1 MDRGRPSGV
10 GGSKGLVAGVKAALK
25 PRSQS
30 VKSHSKSQIEE
41 RDEEAHKQSKND
53 ITSMSSKSHRS
64 PKSPFAGWKRSR
76 SKEKTKKDS
85 TKSKDTKANRNNAAG
100 PCSKSQAERLSAYVS
115 DDYSSYGSDASEM
128 LRDIQTGRYTSF
140 RSHSESHDRRIS
152 KRVMCEQPSTADRP
166 WPVPDSYV
174 KEPEDPYSKELDYC
188 FANGRYVNLPT
199 GCFGVP
205 CAGFQESGTNSFN
218 ASNENSFESGN
229 TLRTYNYNGNVLN
242 PIHTVPV
249 NNEQNHEIKTYDLER
264 ECVEKSYQRPS
275 FSGTNGVTYNLWG
288 GNHQLENIGT
298 DDQNFSEGSSCAI
311 RVRGDG
317 SEAQDVISPEVKIE
331 EEIRVGGSSSLTM
344 GRQPWLKSALNY
356 NLEVPEF
363 PRNEVVV
370 LALGIDQYIEEV
382 FRYLDHGGDGKVHVE
397 DFKALCNV
405 LGLKDKLE
413 ENRKSYSKRCQ
424 CMGSNLTLNG
434 SANNSLMNA
443 NNSRENECP
452 VHLSFTE
459 FHNNLCES
467 FIMGAK
473 TESVIPLASRRP
485 TNPKLVTSV
494 VQVQRRYDVLD
505 NIAKSLDEVSAGL
518 DADENKMIAECPAA
532 GVVCCKCQQSA
543 IQQQHVDKNSN
554 IALQPV
560 DSEHAFLK
568 KQVLLQQQELQCL
581 REVIED
587 MRVALQSS
595 DAENLALQVKT
606 LRSHGPSLGSST
618 HDLSLTDEEDTIDDL
633 VKQLTAL
640 SKPNQAN
647 QCEGTSHTA
656 FNRSISSSS
665 KGSQTDIE
673 GPNTSEDPLNTAF
686 ISGDY
691 SLEKELQATY
701 EALQAAREEREATQ
715 ADLQRVVGDLQERER
730 DLQGA
735 ELSLKAAHTAL
746 EKVQYDNQA
755 LVMEIAETRSHL
767 EDTRQKLLETTENL
781 QVARE
786 SILQKEKLLKE
797 AHIKLNK
804 IRNSRER
811 VVECVCSARNLVAG
825 SLDQVRAGEQ
835 ALNSLV
841 ALSAFS
847 LQHET
852 FPYSK
857 PQRLDTYCRAD
868 SGLYSEESERED
880 DRGSPERFTGH
891 NSASED
897 DLWFLN
903 KSKENL
909 KETQR
914 HNHQNSGSSTSSY
927 SPNSLSSPASEYDS
941 PVPPGQ
947 TSPVIIT
954 ELEDSQISSAWP
966 KTQRNGLTPN
976 STEIIEGLEREL
988 RNLQQTLEEAELEW
1002 KQETTFQ
1009 PQRPKEVIRE
1019 ETALLENELREVE
1032 AERMRLALIEEKLRQ
1047 LLQVLLSVADL
1058 NLSRRTLGR
1067 LVLEAVEDAAGV
1079 KFGDIGFSNSAP
1091 EDGKVSPLTFL
1102 TNLLSSTSNYQALST
1117 ESLMQLA
1124 FQGLSFPPCIPELPE
1139 PIEATLG

>member
-1 MDRGRPSGV
+1 MDRGRPSGA
-10 GGSKGLVAGVKAALK
+10 GGPKGLVAGVKAALK
-25 PRSQS
+25 PRSQTA
-30 VKSHSKSQIEE
+30 KSHSRPQVEE
-41 RDEEAHKQSKND
+41 EDEEAHKQSSND
-53 ITSMSSKSHRS
+53 SATMSSKSHRS

-76 SKEKTKKDS
+76 SKEKAKKDS
-85 TKSKDTKANRNNAAG
+85 TKSKDPKANRHNPTG
-100 PCSKSQAERLSAYVS
+100 PCSKSQAERLSAYIS

-140 RSHSESHDRRIS
+140 RSHSESHDRRVS
-152 KRVMCEQPSTADRP
+152 NKVMCEQPLTADQQ
-166 WPVPDSYV
+166 WLVA
-174 KEPEDPYSKELDYC
+174 EPYTSESEDPYSKELDYC
-188 FANGRYVNLPT
+188 FANSRYVNLPT

-205 CAGFQESGTNSFN
+205 CAGFPKSGTSNFN
-218 ASNENSFESGN
+218 ASKENSFESGLRYGN
-229 TLRTYNYNGNVLN
+229 TLRPYNHDSNGLS
-242 PIHTVPV
+242 PIHSVPV
-249 NNEQNHEIKTYDLER
+249 NNEQNHDKKTYDLVR
-264 ECVEKSYQRPS
+264 ECVEKTYQKPS
-275 FSGTNGVTYNLWG
+275 LGVTTGVTFNLWG
-288 GNHQLENIGT
+288 GNNQLDMIGT
-298 DDQNFSEGSSCAI
+298 EDQNSSEGSSCAV

-317 SEAQDVISPEVKIE
+317 SEAQDVISPEFKIE
-331 EEIRVGGSSSLTM
+331 EEIKVGGGSSLTM
-344 GRQPWLKSALNY
+344 GRQSWLKSALTY

-382 FRYLDHGGDGKVHVE
+382 FRYLDHSGEGKVHVE

-405 LGLKDKLE
+405 LGLKDKDKE
-413 ENRKSYSKRCQ
+413 EQKSYSKRCQ

-434 SANNSLMNA
+434 SASNPQMNA
-443 NNSRENECP
+443 DSSRENECP
-452 VHLSFTE
+452 IHLSFTE

-473 TESVIPLASRRP
+473 TESIIPLASRRP

-505 NIAKSLDEVSAGL
+505 NIAKCLDEVSAGL

-543 IQQQHVDKNSN
+543 LQQQHVDKNSN

-606 LRSHGPSLGSST
+606 LRSHGPSLGSSI

-633 VKQLTAL
+633 VRQLTAL
-640 SKPNQAN
+640 SKPIKAD
-647 QCEGTSHTA
+647 QCEGTSPIA
-656 FNRSISSSS
+656 LSKLISSSS
-665 KGSQTDIE
+665 KESQTEVE
-673 GPNTSEDPLNTAF
+673 GPNTTEDPLNTAF
-686 ISGDY
+686 IAGDY

-730 DLQGA
+730 DLRGA

-767 EDTRQKLLETTENL
+767 EETRQKLLETTENL
-781 QVARE
+781 QQARE
-786 SILQKEKLLKE
+786 SILQKEKLLRD

-847 LQHET
+847 LQHES

-857 PQRLDTYCRAD
+857 PQRLDSYCRAD
-868 SGLYSEESERED
+868 SGLYSEESEREED
-880 DRGSPERFTGH
+880 FRRSPERSTGH

-897 DLWFLN
+897 DLWLLN
-903 KSKENL
+903 KSKESL
-909 KETQR
+909 KESLLH
-914 HNHQNSGSSTSSY
+914 HNNQTSGSSSISSC

-941 PVPPGQ
+941 PVPPRGQ
-947 TSPVIIT
+947 TSPMVIT
-954 ELEDSQISSAWP
+954 DLEDSPEVASISPWP
-966 KTQRNGLTPN
+966 KTRPNGLTSN

-988 RNLQQTLEEAELEW
+988 RNLQLTLDEAELEW
-1002 KQETTFQ
+1002 QQEKTCP
-1009 PQRPKEVIRE
+1009 PQKPTEKKIKEE

-1079 KFGDIGFSNSAP
+1079 KLGRWASAP
-1091 EDGKVSPLTFL
+1091 APTKTGR
-1102 TNLLSSTSNYQALST
+1102 
-1117 ESLMQLA
+1117 
-1124 FQGLSFPPCIPELPE
+1124 CRR
-1139 PIEATLG
+1139 